1 MNDPEFYSTL
11 ALPVH
16 PITVTVQSFQASLA
30 VRWISP
36 NAPNIADIAG
46 VRHQQIRLHLSPFF
60 NCPFFSHK
68 LNKEILLLM
77 LLYS

>member
-46 VRHQQIRLHLSPFF
+46 ARHQQISHLSPFF
-60 NCPFFSHK
+60 LIVLFPHK
-68 LNKEILLLM
+68 LNKKDCC
-77 LLYS
+77 